1 MRKKQLWAGLT
12 TVVTLASVVLPL
24 RNVYA
29 QGLDGVTSSGDVPFN
44 LVVDE
49 ETPVEPEIP
58 TEPTDPETPTDPDD
72 GETPEVPGDGE
83 TTEPETPEN
92 PDVPVDPEV
101 PVDPPVDP
109 EIPAEPEEPI
119 ESDYI
124 ITIPSGL
131 AAKPEKNPIVEK
143 KDLVDFAVTA
153 KNVKLVD
160 KQAVQVNVQAHEDYQ
175 VDGKNVLIG
184 ENGQTLGYSFE
195 REPDVNYGFEPGF
208 DAGDEH
214 GSWTIAQFRD
224 ESDPLYTEDAPIS
237 IVTDD
242 KLVDP
247 GVYNSILKFTVSVVD
262 TQANVAE

>member
-1 MRKKQLWAGLT
+1 MRKKQLWAGLA
-12 TVVTLASVVLPL
+12 TVVTLASVVVPL

-58 TEPTDPETPTDPDD
+58 TEPTDPETPTDPDEGGEEPTVPVD
-72 GETPEVPGDGE
+72 GEN
-83 TTEPETPEN
+83 TEPETPEN
-92 PDVPVDPEV
+92 PDV

-153 KNVKLVD
+153 KNVNLVD
-160 KQAVQVNVQAHEDYQ
+160 KQAVQVNVQARDDYQ

-195 REPDVNYGFEPGF
+195 REPDMNYGFEPDF

-262 TQANVAE
+262 TQAVSNVTE

>member
-1 MRKKQLWAGLT
+1 MRKKYLWAGLA

-24 RNVYA
+24 TTVFA
-29 QGLDGVTSSGDVPFN
+29 QGLDTVTTTGDVPFN
-44 LVVDE
+44 MVVEE
-49 ETPVEPEIP
+49 ETPVDPEIP

-72 GETPEVPGDGE
+72 GETPDVPGDGD
-83 TTEPETPEN
+83 TDIPTDPDN
-92 PDVPVDPEV
+92 PDV

-109 EIPAEPEEPI
+109 EVPAEPEEPI

-131 AAKPEKNPIVEK
+131 AAKPELNPVVEK

-160 KQAVQVNVQAHEDYQ
+160 KQAVQVNVQAREDYQ
-175 VDGKNVLIG
+175 VNGKNVLIG

-195 REPDVNYGFEPGF
+195 REPDVNYGFEDGF
-208 DAGDEH
+208 DSGDEH

-262 TQANVAE
+262 TQDVSNVTE